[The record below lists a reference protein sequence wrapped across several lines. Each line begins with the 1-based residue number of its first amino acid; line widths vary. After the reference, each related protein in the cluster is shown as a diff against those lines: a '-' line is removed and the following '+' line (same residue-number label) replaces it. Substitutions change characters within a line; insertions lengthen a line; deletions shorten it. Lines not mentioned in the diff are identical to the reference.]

1 MREKIKYGKN
11 ESATRPRDID
21 DDLIKQCREF
31 LAVEVPSSNI
41 VFADEFNRF
50 MPLFNK
56 SLYESTDADEVDKL
70 AREYNSIFSMQHPI
84 QVLSRT
90 PDPQGVLHPGT
101 RKRYRIDRVI
111 PAMFRRVSTLNDLG
125 KKVPTLINAF
135 FNATST
141 AVGPFDKRNVQ
152 YAHAIAEAIRTADKK
167 EGKIDKQRSNFR
179 KSAMDLVMRG
189 RPGAKPAEKKEE
201 PEEDSMT
208 GLIDWD

>member
-1 MREKIKYGKN
+1 
-11 ESATRPRDID
+11 
-21 DDLIKQCREF
+21 
-31 LAVEVPSSNI
+31 
-41 VFADEFNRF
+41 

-56 SLYESTDADEVDKL
+56 SLYESTDASEVDAL
-70 AREYNSIFSMQHPI
+70 AREYNSRFSMQHPI
-84 QVLSRT
+84 QVLTRT
-90 PDPQGVLHPGT
+90 PDPQGVLHPGS

-125 KKVPTLINAF
+125 QKVPSLINAF

-141 AVGPFDKRNVQ
+141 ATGPFDKRNVT
-152 YAHAIAEAIRTADKK
+152 YAQAIAKAIRMADQK

-179 KSAMDLVMRG
+179 QAAMDLVVKG
-189 RPGAKPAEKKEE
+189 RPGVKKVQKKAE